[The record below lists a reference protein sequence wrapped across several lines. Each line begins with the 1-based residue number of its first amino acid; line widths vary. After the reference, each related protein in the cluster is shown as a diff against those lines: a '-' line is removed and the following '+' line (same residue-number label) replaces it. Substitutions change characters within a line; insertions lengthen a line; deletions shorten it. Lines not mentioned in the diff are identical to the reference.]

1 MPALVPWALMA
12 MSYQTNVLFMYEK
25 PSPELISDAVISPIF
40 TLNTIFAY
48 LAYFFY
54 WLIKRRA
61 TTVLYDLEN

>member
-12 MSYQTNVLFMYEK
+12 MSYQSKVLFMYEK
-25 PSPELISDAVISPIF
+25 PSPELISDDVISPIF
-40 TLNTIFAY
+40 TINTVLAY

-61 TTVLYDLEN
+61 TTVLYGL